1 MHCRSAIFDPLCVGS
16 LCAGENG
23 RRQKVCCLMDIYDD
37 NLFTVITGGRSVTL
51 DERVNTLN
59 ESRLLDRSWQFWFTL
74 PIYPY
79 RQRRTI
85 RTEVQADTIWTFDQV
100 QGIFY
105 VVVPIRMT
113 VVKLADGGLLVYAP
127 VAPTG
132 ECLELMN
139 ELVLTHGDVKYIIL
153 PTISGLEH
161 KIFVGPFARA
171 FPQAQVWIAPDQ
183 WSFPVNL
190 PLSWL
195 GFPRERTQI
204 LPTDS
209 SQTPFGDEFDYAIL
223 DPIIVSRDFAN
234 YTGAGQFSEVAF
246 LHRRS
251 RTLLITDSIV
261 SISIEPPPIVQLEL
275 APLLF
280 HARDRSIDPL
290 VDTPINRLKGWQRIC
305 LFALYFQPSVLDIL
319 KLDEAVRVSVSAPDR
334 SRHNYFGLYPFQWQ
348 SGWEQSFT
356 ALRNN
361 GRIFVAPILQ
371 ALILNRDP
379 KSTIEWV
386 DRVSQW
392 DFDRIISCHFDAPIA
407 ATPEKFRAAFNFLER
422 RAPANSGLPAAD
434 FNLLKQIERRLE
446 RWRIISPVPEQRLE
460 TAASDAKSAYAD

>member
-1 MHCRSAIFDPLCVGS
+1 MHCRSAIFDPLDVSS

-371 ALILNRDP
+371 TLILNRDP

-422 RAPANSGLPAAD
+422 RAPANSGLPVAD